1 MMIPVKPKD
10 AIWTDEQW
18 QAIHDC
24 DHNIIVSAG
33 AGSGKTAVLSERV
46 ITNLK
51 KGMHINEMLLLTFTK
66 AAASEMKE
74 RIRKKI
80 KKDKS
85 LSGELDLIDEAY
97 ITTFDSF
104 ALSVVKKYHYLLNVS
119 PSISIIDSSMIE
131 IKKCE
136 ILDELFE
143 KYYNEKNEKFL
154 KLIGDFCIK
163 DDKEIKSAI
172 NRINSKLDMLPNKKE
187 YLDSYL
193 DVYFNVEKINKDIN
207 DYVDL
212 IKSKLSEIRD
222 EMDEISYYVDSEYLN
237 KLNDALSSFIESDTY
252 DEILMNLNFKLPM
265 LPKGSGEDAKAI
277 KDNISVLIKKIKE
290 LCCYEN
296 LEDIKETILLTRD
309 YVEIIIEIIKELD
322 KLIFNYKFGYDVYE
336 FNDIALFAIKVLREN
351 PEVREEMKYF
361 FKEIMIDE
369 YQDTNDLQETF
380 IGMIENDNVYMVGD
394 IKQSIYRF
402 RNANPDIFKNKY
414 DNYSLGNGGAKIDLN
429 KNFRSRKEV
438 LDNINLVFNM
448 IMDNDIGGADYVE
461 SHQMV
466 FGNNSYIEKGSTL
479 QNNDFEIY
487 QYEYE
492 VGSEYSKEE
501 IECFMIARDIKEKL
515 DTKYQVFDKDEGI
528 LRDISYKDFV
538 ILMDRTTNFDLYKR
552 IFEYFGI
559 PLAMLKDEK
568 MNEDQDILVLNNLV
582 QFVVKVSENKFDTEF
597 KYLFMSILRSF
608 LFEYSD
614 DKIFD
619 YFINNNYKECDLY
632 KKTFEITEHISS
644 LSSYELLLEIIS
656 KFNYYEC
663 LIKIGNIDSSM
674 VKVDKILSSA
684 SNLANIGYDVYDFAN
699 YLKTIIEQD
708 YEMKYSVN
716 MGDSDSVKIMTIH
729 KSKGL
734 EYHICYFS
742 GLYKSFNILDL
753 KERFTYDKE
762 YGIIVPYFKEGIGQT
777 IYKELLSNRY
787 ILEEISEKIRLFYVA
802 LTRAKEK
809 MILLMNYN
817 NNVFCGSNAG
827 VLSKNIRSKYRS
839 LADVMN
845 SVIGAT
851 RDYYVDKSVSELNMS
866 KDYSLVRKS
875 NYRDNIPISGKDI
888 VVNEVIVNSNF
899 IKEQSFSKYINKIID
914 RKSKENIELGLYI
927 HEILENIDL
936 KNPDYSVIEDDFIKG
951 RVQGFVGQDL
961 LKNVDKAKI
970 YHEYEFIYDSDNV
983 EYHGIIDLMLEYDD
997 YVDIIDYKLKDIGD
1011 EHYLEQLQGYK
1022 NYIEKVTLKKVNI
1035 YLYSII
1041 DNCIKKLS

>member
-1 MMIPVKPKD
+1 MIPVKPKD

-24 DHNIIVSAG
+24 GHNIIVSAG

-51 KGMHINEMLLLTFTK
+51 KGMHINEMLMLTFTK

-85 LSGELDLIDEAY
+85 LSGELDLIDAAY

-131 IKKCE
+131 IKKRE
-136 ILDELFE
+136 LLDELFE
-143 KYYNEKNEKFL
+143 KYYNKEDEKFL
-154 KLIGDFCIK
+154 KLIGDFCVK
-163 DDKEIKSAI
+163 DDKEIKSSI
-172 NRINSKLDMLPNKKE
+172 LKINSKLDMLSNKRE
-187 YLDSYL
+187 YLDNYL
-193 DVYFNVEKINKDIN
+193 DVYFAEDRIDKDISS
-207 DYVDL
+207 YVDL
-212 IKSKLSEIRD
+212 IKAKISEIRA
-222 EMDEISYYVDSEYLN
+222 EIDEISYYVDADYLD
-237 KLNDALSSFIESDTY
+237 KLNASLSVFLESNTY
-252 DEILMNLNFKLPM
+252 DEIVMNSNVKLPM
-265 LPKGSGEDAKAI
+265 LPRGSEEEVKSI
-277 KDNISVLIKKIKE
+277 KENISNLIKEIKN
-290 LCCYEN
+290 LCCYDS
-296 LEDIKETILLTRD
+296 LDDMKETILFTYD
-309 YVEIIIEIIKELD
+309 YVEIIIDIIRDLD
-322 KLIFNYKFGYDVYE
+322 KLIFDYKFQYDVYE
-336 FNDIALFAIKVLREN
+336 FNDIALFAIKVLKEN
-351 PEVREEMKYF
+351 PEVRDEMKYF

-414 DNYSLGNGGAKIDLN
+414 DNYSEGNGGVKIDLN

-438 LDNINLVFNM
+438 LENINLVFNM
-448 IMDNDIGGADYVE
+448 IMDNDIGGASYVD

-466 FGNNSYIEKGSTL
+466 FGNTSYIEKGTTG

-492 VGSEYSKEE
+492 KDLEYSKEE
-501 IECFMIARDIKEKL
+501 IECFMIAKDIKEKIES
-515 DTKYQVFDKDEGI
+515 KYQVFDKDEGI

-552 IFEYFGI
+552 IFEYFSI
-559 PLAMLKDEK
+559 PLAMLKDER
-568 MNEDQDILVLNNLV
+568 MNDDQDILVLNNLV
-582 QFVVKVSENKFDTEF
+582 QFVIKVKDGKIDTEF
-597 KYLFMSILRSF
+597 KYLFMSLLRSF
-608 LFEYSD
+608 LFEYDD

-619 YFINNNYKECDLY
+619 YFVNNNYKDCELY
-632 KKTFEITEHISS
+632 KKAYEIGNH
-644 LSSYELLLEIIS
+644 LFGKSSYELMIDIIDG
-656 KFNYYEC
+656 FNYYES

-674 VKVDKILSSA
+674 VKVEKILDSA
-684 SNLANIGYDVYDFAN
+684 INLGGIGYDIYDFSN
-699 YLKTIIEQD
+699 YLKTIID
-708 YEMKYSVN
+708 DNYEMKYSVN
-716 MGDSDSVKIMTIH
+716 IGDSDSVKIMTIH

-777 IYKELLSNRY
+777 IYKELLRNRY
-787 ILEEISEKIRLFYVA
+787 IIEEISEKIRLFYVA

-809 MILLMNYN
+809 MILLMPSSDKVCNGTSAGVVS
-817 NNVFCGSNAG
+817 NNV
-827 VLSKNIRSKYRS
+827 RSKYRS
-839 LADVMN
+839 LFDIMN
-845 SVIGAT
+845 SVVGAT
-851 RDYYVDKSVSELNMS
+851 KTYYVDKKVSQLSLS
-866 KDYSLVRKS
+866 KDYSLVRKN
-875 NYRDNIPISGKDI
+875 NYSENIYDCNEDI
-888 VVNEVIVNSNF
+888 VVNEINIDNNYVSS
-899 IKEQSFSKYINKIID
+899 KSFSKHTNKIID
-914 RKSKENIELGLYI
+914 KKIRDNIDFGLYI

-936 KNPDYSVIEDDFIKG
+936 KNPVYNTIEDNFVRDKVLGFIN
-951 RVQGFVGQDL
+951 QDL
-961 LKNVDKAKI
+961 LKDVDKSRV
-970 YHEYEFIYDSDNV
+970 YHEYEFVYEKDNV

-997 YVDIIDYKLKDIGD
+997 HIDIIDYKLKDISD
-1011 EHYLEQLQGYK
+1011 EHYLSQLTGYK
-1022 NYIEKVTLKKVNI
+1022 SYIEEVSNKNTNI
-1035 YLYSII
+1035 YLYSIL
-1041 DNCIKKLS
+1041 DNYIKKL

>member
-24 DHNIIVSAG
+24 GHNIIVSAG

-51 KGMHINEMLLLTFTK
+51 KGMHINEMLMLTFTK
-66 AAASEMKE
+66 AAAAEMKE

-85 LSGELDLIDEAY
+85 LSRELDLIDAAY

-131 IKKCE
+131 IKKRE
-136 ILDELFE
+136 LLEELFD
-143 KYYNEKNEKFL
+143 KYYNEENEKFL
-154 KLIGDFCIK
+154 KLIGDFCVK
-163 DDKEIKSAI
+163 DDKEIKNAI
-172 NRINSKLDMLPNKKE
+172 SKINAKLDMLPNKRD
-187 YLDSYL
+187 YLNSYL
-193 DVYFNVEKINKDIN
+193 DVYFNEEKINKDIYS
-207 DYVDL
+207 YVDL
-212 IKSKLSEIRD
+212 IKGKISEIRD
-222 EMDEISYYVDSEYLN
+222 EIDEISYYVDSEYLE
-237 KLNDALSSFIESDTY
+237 KLNISLSVFLESNTY
-252 DEILMNLNFKLPM
+252 DEIIMNSNVKLPM
-265 LPKGSGEDAKAI
+265 LPRGSEEEAKAI
-277 KDNISVLIKKIKE
+277 KENISSLIKEIKN
-290 LCCYEN
+290 LCCYDS
-296 LEDIKETILLTRD
+296 LKDMRETILLTKD
-309 YVEIIIEIIKELD
+309 YVEIIIEIIKDLD
-322 KLIFNYKFGYDVYE
+322 ELIFNYKFQYDVYE

-351 PEVREEMKYF
+351 PEVRDEMKYF

-414 DNYSLGNGGAKIDLN
+414 DNYSEGNGGAKIDLN

-448 IMDNDIGGADYVE
+448 IMDNDIGGADYIV

-466 FGNNSYIEKGSTL
+466 FGNTSYIEKGTTG

-492 VGSEYSKEE
+492 KGSEYSKEE
-501 IECFMIARDIKEKL
+501 IECFMIAKDIKEKI
-515 DTKYQVFDKDEGI
+515 DSKYQVFDKDEGI

-582 QFVVKVSENKFDTEF
+582 QFVVKVKDGKIDTEF

-608 LFEYSD
+608 LYEYDD
-614 DKIFD
+614 DKIFN
-619 YFINNNYKECDLY
+619 YFVSNNYKECELY
-632 KKTFEITEHISS
+632 KVAKEIGDRLYG

-656 KFNYYEC
+656 KFNYYES
-663 LIKIGNIDSSM
+663 LIKIGNVDSSM
-674 VKVDKILSSA
+674 VKVEKILDSA
-684 SNLANIGYDVYDFAN
+684 SNLAGIGYDVCDFAN
-699 YLKTIIEQD
+699 YLKTIID
-708 YEMKYSVN
+708 DNYEMKYSVN
-716 MGDSDSVKIMTIH
+716 IGDSDSVKIMTIH

-742 GLYKSFNILDL
+742 GLYKNFNILDL

-777 IYKELLSNRY
+777 IYKELLRNRY

-809 MILLMNYN
+809 MILLMPSSDKERS
-817 NNVFCGSNAG
+817 GSSAG
-827 VLSKNIRSKYRS
+827 VVSKNVRSKYRS
-839 LADVMN
+839 LSDIMN
-845 SVIGAT
+845 SVTGAT
-851 RDYYVDKSVSELNMS
+851 KSYYVDKVVSELGLS
-866 KDYSLVRKS
+866 KDYSLVRKN
-875 NYRDNIPISGKDI
+875 NYGENIPQSFEDI
-888 VVNEVIVNSNF
+888 VVNEINIDSNY
-899 IKEQSFSKYINKIID
+899 ISQESFSKHTNKIID
-914 RKSKENIELGLYI
+914 KKTRSNIEFGLYI
-927 HEILENIDL
+927 HEILENIDF
-936 KNPDYSVIEDDFIKG
+936 KNPDYSKIEDKFVRDKIE
-951 RVQGFVGQDL
+951 GFVKQEL
-961 LKNVDKAKI
+961 LKDIDKAKV
-970 YHEYEFIYDSDNV
+970 YHEYEFIYDKDNV

-997 YVDIIDYKLKDIGD
+997 HIDIIDYKLKDIGD
-1011 EHYLEQLQGYK
+1011 INYLKQLSGYK
-1022 NYIEKVTLKKVNI
+1022 TYIEDLTNKDTNI
-1035 YLYSII
+1035 YLYSIL
-1041 DNCIKKLS
+1041 DNYMKKL